1 MATDERYARQI
12 MLPDFGE
19 EGQRRLREASVLVV
33 GVGGLGSAAATCL
46 AAAGVGHI
54 GLADPDVVSLSNLQR
69 QTLYTTAEVDLPKT
83 ECARRR
89 LSALNPEVR
98 FTLHPEGITAE
109 NAGILAN
116 AYDLMVDCTDN
127 YPARYLI
134 DDACAA
140 AGKPWVHGSI
150 GEFQGRVAVMNHL
163 RGRRY
168 SDLFPEREALCSQ
181 PRATAGVL
189 GAVPAVIGA
198 IEANEA
204 LKLLTSIGEPLD
216 GRLFCLDLLT
226 LESFTLDF

>member
-12 MLPDFGE
+12 MLAGFGE

-69 QTLYTTAEVDLPKT
+69 QTLYTTAEVGLSKT

-89 LSALNPEVR
+89 LEAINPGVR
-98 FTLHPEGITAE
+98 FTMHPEGITPQNAKALAE
-109 NAGILAN
+109 

-127 YPARYLI
+127 YAARYLM

-150 GEFQGRVAVMNHL
+150 GEFQGHVAVMNHL

-168 SDLFPEREALCSQ
+168 THLFPDREALCAQ
-181 PRATAGVL
+181 PRITAGVL
-189 GAVPAVIGA
+189 GAVPATIGA

-204 LKLLTSIGEPLD
+204 IKLLTRIGEPLD
-216 GRLFCLDLLT
+216 GRLFCLNLLT